1 MMLSRGGLS
10 FLVRTCLPKVHC
22 SEDAAGV
29 RRPGMNCPVSVTS
42 VQNGESMVDAEFLA
56 AKLGLSTD
64 SLEA

>member
-29 RRPGMNCPVSVTS
+29 RRPVSVTS

-64 SLEA
+64 SLKA